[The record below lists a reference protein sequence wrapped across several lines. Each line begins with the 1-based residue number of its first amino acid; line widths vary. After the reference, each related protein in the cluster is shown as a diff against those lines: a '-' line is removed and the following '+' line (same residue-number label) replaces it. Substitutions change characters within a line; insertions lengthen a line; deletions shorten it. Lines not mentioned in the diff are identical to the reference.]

1 MTEASVKKR
10 PLRGPHRRRA
20 AQEAMFGVLYTLQHR
35 EQLEPES
42 PGLAIAFHLVEFV
55 QVRPLSEP
63 PDYYS
68 TARRASRGLS

>member
-1 MTEASVKKR
+1 
-10 PLRGPHRRRA
+10 
-20 AQEAMFGVLYTLQHR
+20 MFGVLYTLQHR